1 MWCCNDVSSSF
12 RLSKFA
18 TQSSSDCLF
27 LHRIASS
34 ISVIICVTL
43 RLTGALFFFSFSNTR
58 KFSTVS
64 VSSPSDVTYR
74 YSPSDIINFLVKGL
88 KGPERRRSL
97 SLLAPILLND
107 TIRGSTIGVQ
117 RENKCKNSERHM
129 ERSLYNTNEIILTNV
144 QLLLADLRQFH
155 LYELFWVAFI
165 CPFLFKNFSTSI

>member
-1 MWCCNDVSSSF
+1 MYASMWCCNDLSSSF

-34 ISVIICVTL
+34 ISVIICATL

-64 VSSPSDVTYR
+64 VSSPSDVIYR
-74 YSPSDIINFLVKGL
+74 YSSSDIINFLVKGL

-97 SLLAPILLND
+97 SLLAPVLLND
-107 TIRGSTIGVQ
+107 TSRGSTIGVQ

-155 LYELFWVAFI
+155 L
-165 CPFLFKNFSTSI
+165 